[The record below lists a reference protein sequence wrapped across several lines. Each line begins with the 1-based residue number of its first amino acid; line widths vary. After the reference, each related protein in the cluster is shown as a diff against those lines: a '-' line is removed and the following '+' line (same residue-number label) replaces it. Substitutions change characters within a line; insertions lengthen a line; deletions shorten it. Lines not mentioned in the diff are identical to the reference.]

1 MEIKYS
7 TQNKETNM
15 CFFQEVLRPSI
26 METQM
31 KKKFLENK
39 QFWKTLKIL
48 ISDKSIDQDQEIN
61 QEI

>member
-15 CFFQEVLRPSI
+15 CFFQEVLRASI
-26 METQM
+26 METQV

>member
-15 CFFQEVLRPSI
+15 RFFQEVLRASI

>member
-7 TQNKETNM
+7 TQIKETNM
-15 CFFQEVLRPSI
+15 CFSQEVLRASI